1 MDSQFLGKSSGGGVG
16 EFVTWWGAGHGGFVV
31 GGGSAQGSGW
41 VGVWVSV
48 SALCEYM
55 TGAVGIMGN
64 AVITASN

>member
-1 MDSQFLGKSSGGGVG
+1 MSRGGGVG

-31 GGGSAQGSGW
+31 GGSAQGSGW

>member
-1 MDSQFLGKSSGGGVG
+1 MSRGGGVG
-16 EFVTWWGAGHGGFVV
+16 EFVTWGEQVRV
-31 GGGSAQGSGW
+31 IRGGGSAQGSGW

-55 TGAVGIMGN
+55 TCAVGIMGN

>member
-1 MDSQFLGKSSGGGVG
+1 MGGGVG
-16 EFVTWWGAGHGGFVV
+16 GVFSGVRDRGIR

-41 VGVWVSV
+41 V
-48 SALCEYM
+48 SALLEYM